1 MPGPL
6 PVPLVVRPE
15 WLLVLAAGARAGGR
29 GHRVGR
35 PSRLARHVALTPLK
49 NHPLE
54 GMRLGWG
61 INPPGPNVDL
71 LIEGVYG
78 PADGYASRF
87 EAVAIARLL
96 DSSAAM
102 VVQDANGRW
111 HAVKT
116 NFAMDSAPS
125 IAMSEHPL
133 RSLEPIGRLDP
144 GAFELLKQDVRAATT
159 AEERIAAYRRLAA
172 ATFGVRPE
180 EIAVILQ
187 GDARV
192 EGKINVNLSP
202 DFDAAGRLGAAGDPG
217 HFVPGLPSATE
228 LGPDAFENPHR
239 AFSVLL
245 HEEIHAGHYRAAQE
259 RYAEYAKTD
268 KTPTV
273 AEFETWVTA
282 RADTESRALKGAEQK
297 IAVWDEAMTIGGIA
311 GDRLAATEAHAY
323 LGSFMTTL
331 SGGTPEHVEA
341 ATAELLTY
349 GGALGSSKVAVPN
362 GQTQEALFDQLERF
376 YQSLPESQRG
386 AFDTALATAASAHP
400 RSWVSSFKHP

>member
-1 MPGPL
+1 
-6 PVPLVVRPE
+6 VRPE
-15 WLLVLAAGARAGGR
+15 WLALLAAGTGARGSRRRA
-29 GHRVGR
+29 GR
-35 PSRLARHVALTPLK
+35 PSRIARHVTLTPLE
-49 NHPLE
+49 NHALE

-144 GAFELLKQDVRAATT
+144 GAFELLKQGVRSATT
-159 AEERIAAYRRLAA
+159 ADEKIAAYQRLAA

-180 EIAVILQ
+180 EIAVIGQ

-202 DFDAAGRLGAAGDPG
+202 DFEAAGRLGAAGDPG
-217 HFVPGLPSATE
+217 HFVPGLASATE
-228 LGPDAFENPHR
+228 LGPDAFESPHR

-259 RYAEYAKTD
+259 RYEEYAKRD

-273 AEFETWVTA
+273 AEFQAWVNTQ
-282 RADTESRALKGAEQK
+282 ADAESRRTRGAEGK

-311 GDRLAATEAHAY
+311 GGRLAATEAHAY

-331 SGGTPEHVEA
+331 SGGTPEHVQA

-349 GGALGSSKVAVPN
+349 GSALGSSKVAVPD
-362 GQTQEALFDQLERF
+362 GQTQEALFHELERF
-376 YQSLPESQRG
+376 YQALPESQRG
-386 AFDTALATAASAHP
+386 AFDTALETAAKSHP
-400 RSWVSSFKHP
+400 RSWVSAFKHP